1 MLDEIRNIKSGKKEL
16 REFGLTIGGILVI
29 LGFVSLWRGKPAYP
43 YLLGAGTL
51 FLASGLVFPAALLP
65 FQKAWMAIAI
75 IIGFFVS
82 HIILILIFYLAITPI
97 GLLLRILRNDILDI
111 RILKDRASY
120 WKDRRVE
127 IKDRKSY
134 ENQF

>member
-16 REFGLTIGGILVI
+16 REFGLTIGAILVI
-29 LGFVSLWRGKPAYP
+29 LGFVSLWRGKAAYP
-43 YLLGAGTL
+43 YLLVVGGL
-51 FLASGLVFPAALLP
+51 FLASGLIFPAVLLP
-65 FQKAWMAIAI
+65 FQKAWMAIAV

-82 HIILILIFYLAITPI
+82 HIILVLVFYLAITPI
-97 GLLLRILRNDILDI
+97 GLLLRILRNDILDM
-111 RILKDRASY
+111 RILKDRTSY

-127 IKDRKSY
+127 LKDVKSY